1 MIVGLAAALAL
12 VGIAI
17 GGIGV
22 GLTLIGVGFA
32 TIAVGMAALSAVG
45 AAAATAI
52 TASLSVIITGIIGLI
67 PAILKQVAWA
77 IVAFCDVI
85 ADGASAIA
93 RALKTVILETL
104 SVLSEC
110 IPAIVEHLLK
120 LVSETLKSL
129 AKHIPDIVNSLL
141 DLLIGVLEALAAK
154 IPNLIISVTK
164 VLAGV
169 FSGIV
174 EALKFLEPE
183 TLLKGLMG
191 IGVIA
196 AMFAALGALVSLV
209 PGALFGVLGI
219 SAVVAE
225 IGLIAAAFGL
235 IAQLPGL
242 KWLIDEGATFL
253 GSIGNAIGS
262 FIGGIAGGFVN
273 ETTGSFSQMGTD
285 LSDFMKNLQ
294 PFIDGA
300 RKIDDATMSGVKA
313 LAETILLLT
322 AADIISGLTSW
333 LTGGSSLSEF
343 GKELAAFGPYLNEY
357 YNSIANIKSEP
368 VIASAAAAK
377 SLAEFASA
385 IPNSGGIASW
395 FAGENSLSQFAAELV
410 EFGPKLQEY
419 ANSVA
424 HLDPDV
430 VTNSANAAAAMA
442 EMANNLPNQGGV
454 VSWFTGDN
462 TLSVFGAELAEFGP
476 KLQEYANSVTHLDPD
491 VVTNSANAAAAM
503 AEMANN
509 LPNQGGVVSWFTGDN
524 TLSVFGA
531 ELAEFG
537 PKLQEYA
544 NSVTHLDP
552 DVVTNSAHAAMAL
565 SELATNLPNQGGALS
580 WLLGDNNIGT
590 FGLNLATF
598 GSYFGEYYDSISGIT
613 VSTLTGVVSQ
623 VSELVDIAK
632 GVSTFDTRKMATF
645 GYTLQQMGNTG
656 IDGFIKAFKDCKDR
670 VNAAVSTLMT
680 MFVDGVRS
688 AKSDMINAFGEL
700 IDSAITAVTD
710 RYLDMYNT
718 GSGLSKAAIDGV
730 STAVGKIAKAIDN
743 NLDTQPTIRP
753 VLDLSEVVSGAQSV
767 SSMFSTQQALKISSG
782 MNGLGLPQP
791 GTLPQ
796 PGNTYQFTQNN
807 YSPKPLSRTEI
818 YRQTKN
824 QFSMMQQ

>member
-491 VVTNSANAAAAM
+491 VVTNSA
-503 AEMANN
+503 
-509 LPNQGGVVSWFTGDN
+509 
-524 TLSVFGA
+524 
-531 ELAEFG
+531 
-537 PKLQEYA
+537 
-544 NSVTHLDP
+544 
-552 DVVTNSAHAAMAL
+552 HAAMAL